1 MRTKTKLGQRGR
13 DQRQRGRSGGTET
26 WTKTKMKTKTELK
39 EGAVK
44 SEKSGAR
51 VQSVRGRR
59 RRRRRRRR
67 QKRLSS
73 GARGVA
79 TFQSSLLKILIIT
92 DHVYNFVM
100 DYLLYLTLQDFSQ
113 YTWTLLSFFVGRP
126 SVKGKRFLFTTDVV
140 F

>member
-1 MRTKTKLGQRGR
+1 
-13 DQRQRGRSGGTET
+13 
-26 WTKTKMKTKTELK
+26 MKPKTELK

-51 VQSVRGRR
+51 LQSVRGRR
-59 RRRRRRRR
+59 RRRRSRSRR
-67 QKRLSS
+67 RLSS

-100 DYLLYLTLQDFSQ
+100 DLFYLTLEDFPP
-113 YTWTLLSFFVGRP
+113 YTWTLLSFFVICGLTFRE
-126 SVKGKRFLFTTDVV
+126 R
-140 F
+140 